1 MDWTDPGRMG
11 CNWSATEPRCLV
23 GVELDLDLDLAY
35 FLCLQGSLCSGFL
48 LLDPDTDLERTAR
61 TPRSRPGTSFPC
73 RTGGSSLRQYFLVCT
88 GPARKKYRCQGDH
101 TDCNTH
107 HRHTAPRR
115 RSSSPAGGRPAW
127 PWSSR
132 RPHHSAPLLR
142 EAVMPADPSGA
153 LTRAALTRAALTYAV
168 RGLHRGQPAA
178 APLSSSGEK
187 TL

>member
-1 MDWTDPGRMG
+1 MRRMDWTDPGRMG

-61 TPRSRPGTSFPC
+61 TPRSRPGTPFPC

-132 RPHHSAPLLR
+132 RPRHSAVAPVLR
-142 EAVMPADPSGA
+142 H
-153 LTRAALTRAALTYAV
+153 AAT
-168 RGLHRGQPAA
+168 A